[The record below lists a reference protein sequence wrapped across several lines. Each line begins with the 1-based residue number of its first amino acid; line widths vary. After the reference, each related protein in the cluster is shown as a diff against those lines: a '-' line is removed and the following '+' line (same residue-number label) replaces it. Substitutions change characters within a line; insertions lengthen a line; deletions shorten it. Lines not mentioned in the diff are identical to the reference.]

1 MHGCDG
7 DHEAAFNWSI
17 TGGLQ
22 IVNGGGN
29 GDDDI
34 TVRATGSGSQ
44 TVTLEVSC
52 DGITCH
58 PCEITFNVPV
68 APVCEIDQ
76 PVQDP
81 VCGSTGNT
89 LHVDISG
96 GDAPYD
102 ITWSLNS
109 AAQNDNWAITGGQG
123 TSTITYRAG
132 NGVDATF
139 TVTVR
144 DEQGCESQCTI
155 VVSCGQPAPCVDVD
169 AGGPYEQCV
178 PVNCPPNTHCVQLN
192 GTIGG
197 EATSGHWT
205 TSGSGNFL
213 PNANTIDAMYCP
225 SQADLAA
232 GQVTLTLTTNDPEGA
247 CGPESDQA
255 VVVIL
260 EAPIC
265 DIDFPSQ
272 NPVCE
277 STGNTLHV
285 DISGGD
291 APYDITWSI
300 NSAGLSDNWAITGG
314 QGTSTITYRAGHG
327 ADATFTVTVR
337 DDKGCESQCTITLSC
352 GEAGPCVDVDAGGPY
367 EKCVPAD
374 CPPNEHCIQLNG
386 TIGGQATSG
395 HWTTSGSGTFHPNAD
410 TIDALYCP
418 SAADLAAGQVTLTL
432 TTNDP
437 AGECGPESDQVVVN
451 LNEGPACTIN
461 QPSSSPVCGS
471 TGNTLHV
478 NISGGDAPYTITW
491 SLDSGAQNDDW
502 AITAGQGTSTI
513 TYRAGDTGTDAT
525 FRVTV
530 RDEQGCESECVLHIS
545 CGEGGPCDV
554 DVDAGGPYK
563 ECVPDG
569 DSPSQHCVSL
579 NGTIGGLATS
589 GHWTTSGS
597 GSFQPNANT
606 IDAVYCPSSS
616 DINNGQVTLTL
627 TTNDPSGA
635 CGPES
640 DQVVVFFK
648 DAPVCDIDDPSQNPV
663 CGSSGNTLHVDI
675 SGGDAPYDI
684 TWSLNSAA
692 LNDNWA
698 ITAGQGTSTITYR
711 AGDNNTDATFTVT
724 VRDEQG
730 CESECTLHISCGE
743 GGPCVDVDAG
753 GPYEKCVPEGASP
766 SQHCVQLNGTIGGQ
780 ATSGTWTTSGSGN
793 FQPNATTIDA
803 VYCPSASDINNGQV
817 TLTLTTNDPAGECGP
832 QSDQVVVFFHDAPV
846 CDIDEPSSNPVC
858 GSTGNTLHVD
868 ISGGDTPYTITWSI
882 NSAGM
887 ADDWAITGGQGTSTI
902 TYRAGDTGT
911 DATFTVKVKDEEGC
925 ESQCSIFVACGQAA
939 PCPNG
944 PECDIDHPSEDPE
957 CESTGNTLHVDISG
971 GNPPYDIDWS
981 IDAGGIADDWAI
993 TGGHGTSTITYR
1005 AGEGDNDAV
1014 FTVRVTDE
1022 DDCETTC
1029 TITLDCEAEGECPDV
1044 CTVTQG
1050 YWGNEGGKKCFEGQ
1064 KLGTLEILEELI
1076 TPGSPI
1082 VLGGGGRSITFG
1094 EGTEECIIQLLPG
1107 GGTPQAL
1114 PSNLGN
1120 LSVSS
1125 GSCDVTGLPLKNGR
1139 INNNL
1144 LSQALTLALN
1154 LRFSSELGDLDLTS
1168 SCSSVDLSS
1177 TWEDKL
1183 DDLGLGTTVN
1193 DVLELANRALAG
1205 EPVGLSYSAVNDLL
1219 SRINEGFEEGCDDCG
1234 DDDNEDDDSEVDLL
1248 GNEPNP
1254 VSITGS
1260 TLIRFAL
1267 NEPSTVHLD
1276 VFDVTGRRVA
1286 TVANG
1291 VFPAGESSARF
1302 DVAGYPGLSSGIY
1315 MYRLTAQV
1323 LQTGATYVKAEKMLL
1338 IR

>member
-1 MHGCDG
+1 MSGFLTVFAFLLSFVFVPASSAEDLSCELDGPNVLCQGETAKINATVHGCDP
-7 DHEAAFNWSI
+7 DEHDAAFNWTVSS
-17 TGGLQ
+17 GLQ
-22 IVNGGGN
+22 IVNGGDN
-29 GDDDI
+29 DDDEI
-34 TVRATGSGSQ
+34 MVRATGSGSQ

-58 PCEITFNVPV
+58 PCEITINVPE
-68 APVCEIDQ
+68 APVCEIDE

-132 NGVDATF
+132 NGSANATF

-144 DEQGCESQCTI
+144 DDQGCESQCTI
-155 VVSCGQPAPCVDVD
+155 TVSCGQPAPCVDVD

-178 PVNCPPNTHCVQLN
+178 PLNCPPNTHCVQLN

-197 EATSGHWT
+197 EATSGTWT

-232 GQVTLTLTTNDPEGA
+232 GQVTLTLTTNDPAGD

-255 VVVIL
+255 VVVVL
-260 EAPIC
+260 EAPAC
-265 DIDFPSQ
+265 DIDFPAQS
-272 NPVCE
+272 PVCG

-285 DISGGD
+285 DITGGD

-300 NSAGLSDNWAITGG
+300 NSAGLNDNWAITGG
-314 QGTSTITYRAGHG
+314 QGTSTITYRAGNG
-327 ADATFTVTVR
+327 EDATFTVTVR
-337 DDKGCESQCTITLSC
+337 DEKGCESQCTITLSC
-352 GEAGPCVDVDAGGPY
+352 GQAGPCVDVDAGGPY

-395 HWTTSGSGTFHPNAD
+395 TWTTSGSGTFHPNPN

-437 AGECGPESDQVVVN
+437 SGECGPESDQVVVT

-461 QPSSSPVCGS
+461 QPSQNPVCGS
-471 TGNTLHV
+471 SGNTLHV

-491 SLDSGAQNDDW
+491 SINSAGMNDDW

-525 FRVTV
+525 F
-530 RDEQGCESECVLHIS
+530 
-545 CGEGGPCDV
+545 
-554 DVDAGGPYK
+554 
-563 ECVPDG
+563 
-569 DSPSQHCVSL
+569 
-579 NGTIGGLATS
+579 
-589 GHWTTSGS
+589 
-597 GSFQPNANT
+597 
-606 IDAVYCPSSS
+606 
-616 DINNGQVTLTL
+616 
-627 TTNDPSGA
+627 
-635 CGPES
+635 
-640 DQVVVFFK
+640 
-648 DAPVCDIDDPSQNPV
+648 
-663 CGSSGNTLHVDI
+663 
-675 SGGDAPYDI
+675 
-684 TWSLNSAA
+684 
-692 LNDNWA
+692 
-698 ITAGQGTSTITYR
+698 
-711 AGDNNTDATFTVT
+711 TVT
-724 VRDEQG
+724 VRDEEG
-730 CESECTLHISCGE
+730 CESQCSITISCGQA
-743 GGPCVDVDAG
+743 GPCVNVDAG
-753 GPYEKCVPEGASP
+753 GPYEECVPAGASP
-766 SQHCVQLNGTIGGQ
+766 SQHCIQLNGTIGGQ
-780 ATSGTWTTSGSGN
+780 ATSGTWTTSGSGS
-793 FQPNATTIDA
+793 FQPNPSTIDA

-817 TLTLTTNDPAGECGP
+817 TLTLTTNDPAGDCDEE
-832 QSDQVVVFFHDAPV
+832 SDQVVVFLHDAPV
-846 CDIDEPSSNPVC
+846 CDIDEPVQNPVC
-858 GSTGNTLHVD
+858 GSSGNTLHVD
-868 ISGGDTPYTITWSI
+868 ISGGDSPYTITWSI

-887 ADDWAITGGQGTSTI
+887 NDDWAITAGQGTSTI

-911 DATFTVKVKDEEGC
+911 DATFTVKVRDEEGC
-925 ESQCSIFVACGQAA
+925 ESQCSITIACGEAA

-944 PECDIDHPSEDPE
+944 PECDIDSPSQNPE
-957 CESTGNTLHVDISG
+957 CESVGNTLHVDVSG
-971 GNPPYDIDWS
+971 GNPPYDIEWS
-981 IDAGGIADDWAI
+981 INAAGMSDDWAI
-993 TGGHGTSTITYR
+993 TAGQGTATITYR
-1005 AGEGDNDAV
+1005 AGVDDAV
-1014 FTVRVTDE
+1014 FTVTVTDE

-1029 TITLDCEAEGECPDV
+1029 TITLNCDEEDDCPDV

-1082 VLGGGGRSITFG
+1082 VLGMGGRSITFG
-1094 EGTEECIIQLLPG
+1094 DGSEACIIQLLPG

-1120 LSVSS
+1120 VSVSP
-1125 GSCDVTGLPLKNGR
+1125 GSCELTGVPLRNGQ

-1144 LSQALTLALN
+1144 LAQTLTLALN
-1154 LRFSSELGDLDLTS
+1154 LRLSPELGDLDLTS
-1168 SCSSVDLSS
+1168 DCSPLDLNS

-1183 DDLGLGTTVN
+1183 DDLGLDTTVE

-1205 EPVGLSYSAVNDLL
+1205 ESVGLSASAINDLL
-1219 SRINEGFEEGCDDCG
+1219 GRINEGFGDDCDDCG
-1234 DDDNEDDDSEVDLL
+1234 DDDDANEDDDSGVDLL
-1248 GNEPNP
+1248 GNDPNP

-1267 NEPSTVHLD
+1267 VEPSTVHLD
-1276 VFDVTGRRVA
+1276 VFDINGRRVA
-1286 TVANG
+1286 TLANG

-1302 DVAGYPGLSSGIY
+1302 DPASYPGLSSGIY
-1315 MYRLTAQV
+1315 MYRLRAQV
-1323 LQTGATYVKAEKMLL
+1323 LETGATHVKAEKMLI